1 MYCSIGCYR
10 KCVYQRKLNILSL
23 DFGEPTQEVKLKMPS
38 VHWESADV
46 YCQWDLPTV
55 RKESLMWVHT
65 LHIKNVMNKII
76 GCHSIGAINWHVETK
91 EPTSLP
97 CAISWDSQGY
107 DGQCS
112 GIWFNASIN
121 GTPGIITLAVQL
133 QHCFIYNYT
142 ASSVILAVSSCL
154 AGDMWSNAL
163 WYGGS
168 LHKRNF
174 AIIYILWCTFPC
186 SQGFC
191 NSGKRVAIFSWV
203 LCHCC
208 NPSPMLVLTH
218 FNLFYIKNYSAT
230 TSNIWFHPCITIAS
244 I

>member
-1 MYCSIGCYR
+1 MC
-10 KCVYQRKLNILSL
+10 LSKKIKHFIARL
-23 DFGEPTQEVKLKMPS
+23 WRTNTRCHQCT
-38 VHWESADV
+38 ESADV

-91 EPTSLP
+91 EPTLLP
-97 CAISWDSQGY
+97 CATSWDSQGY

-121 GTPGIITLAVQL
+121 GTPGIVTLAVQL
-133 QHCFIYNYT
+133 RHRFIYNYT

-154 AGDMWSNAL
+154 AGDMRSNAL
-163 WYGGS
+163 WYRGS

-174 AIIYILWCTFPC
+174 AIYTFYGVP
-186 SQGFC
+186 
-191 NSGKRVAIFSWV
+191 
-203 LCHCC
+203 
-208 NPSPMLVLTH
+208 
-218 FNLFYIKNYSAT
+218 
-230 TSNIWFHPCITIAS
+230 FHAVKDFVTLGS
-244 I
+244 V